1 VKIKLFVIF
10 FTLALMACVD
20 QNTLTRK
27 EIVKQSKAD
36 AFVSGV
42 LFESDMD
49 TQASYNTRKD
59 GFVVIKFDE
68 SLTSKEYTGIVDT
81 LRSSNELSGVRA
93 EQGGREVCKLPGPV
107 FFHD

>member
-1 VKIKLFVIF
+1 MKIKLFVIF

-20 QNTLTRK
+20 QNTLTRE

-42 LFESDMD
+42 LFERDMD
-49 TQASYNTRKD
+49 AQASFNVRKD

-68 SLTSKEYTGIVDT
+68 SISSKDYTKVVEI
-81 LRSSNELSGVRA
+81 LRSSNELAGVRA
-93 EQGGREVCKLPGPV
+93 EQGGREVCKLPGQ
-107 FFHD
+107 